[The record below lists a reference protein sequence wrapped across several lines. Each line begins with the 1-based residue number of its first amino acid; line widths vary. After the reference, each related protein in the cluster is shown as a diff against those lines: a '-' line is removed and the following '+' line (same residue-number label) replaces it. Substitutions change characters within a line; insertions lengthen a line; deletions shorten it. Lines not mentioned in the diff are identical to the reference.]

1 VVEADVLQVELVRQA
16 VLVVVVQGE
25 ILALLELLELQIQ
38 AVAAAV
44 AVVTQMAVL
53 AALGLSSSPFQHH
66 DTQAQPQVHQLS
78 QQAAQI
84 QF

>member
-1 VVEADVLQVELVRQA
+1 VEADVLQVELVRQA

-38 AVAAAV
+38 AVAEAV

-53 AALGLSSSPFQHH
+53 AALVLSFFPYQQLS
-66 DTQAQPQVHQLS
+66 TQAQPQAHQQS
-78 QQAAQI
+78 RQAAQT